1 MKKLFYVLM
10 FPLLAMAQ
18 SVGDTPFVQE
28 IHRPYPMSGDQSADV
43 RTLVIDA
50 QDRVWAGTASGICL
64 LQADG
69 SWDAMLP
76 PEEAG
81 PVYDSFRDTNNTLW
95 FGTWNGIY
103 KSQSGRLNK
112 ITGIIEPI
120 TAISE
125 NESGIHAW
133 GPLSAFVIT
142 SSGVEQTE
150 MQTSRDI
157 REVMPDG
164 NRGWWIATGV
174 GLYHVR
180 NNKTRLYQSESDLIS
195 AATAALERDENCIL
209 WVGGLGGVTRY
220 RHNLRIGEFRPA
232 DGVPGI
238 HVQCLRLAP
247 DGRMWVGTEKGVSRY
262 DGQAWSVRHSRRWLL
277 DDNVRDIEFDSN
289 GTAWIATAAGVSAI
303 EQKRMTL
310 ADKANHFTRIMLDR
324 HVRDPY
330 IVEKVLLASPGDTSN
345 WRPRDDDND
354 GQYTNM
360 TMAMESYRYAAT
372 GDRAAQERARK
383 AFQCMRFFQTVTN
396 TPGFVARTVIP
407 ADWTPIGDPNREYS
421 ARQIAENLVDNP
433 REKIVEQRWR
443 PSADGKWLWKG
454 DTSSDEITG
463 HMYGYFIFYEFAADE
478 QDKKEVSEHVCRIMD
493 QLMADGYVLKDIDGT
508 HTEWGVWAPERLNH
522 DPDWAPERGIN
533 SVELLSYLKL
543 AYHVSGDEKY
553 QEAYLDLIHNH
564 HYLENARTAKNF
576 NPSMITHI
584 DDELLALAYPC
595 LLTCENDPAI
605 RAVYMESFERW
616 YSGIAHENSP
626 FFNFTYAA
634 FTGFDPH
641 LDASMAYLRDVPLDL
656 VRWRVDNTQR
666 EDVQLERYPELESVT
681 TSRMLPPSEISFFR
695 WDRNPLQAI
704 QGDGGHTE
712 SDGHF
717 WLLPYWMGRYYGIIK

>member
-1 MKKLFYVLM
+1 MKSLFFLLM
-10 FPLLAMAQ
+10 LPLLAMAQ
-18 SVGDTPFVQE
+18 SVKDTPFVQE
-28 IHRPYPMSGDQSADV
+28 IHRPYPLSGEQNADV
-43 RTLVIDA
+43 RTLVIDE
-50 QDRVWAGTASGICL
+50 QDRVWAGTANGIYL
-64 LQADG
+64 LRADG
-69 SWDAMLP
+69 SWDAVLP

-81 PVYDSFRDTNNTLW
+81 PVYASFRDKTNTLW

-103 KSQSGRLNK
+103 KHQSGKLNK
-112 ITGIIEPI
+112 ISDITDPI

-125 NESGIHAW
+125 NEFGIHAW
-133 GPLSAFVIT
+133 GPLSAFVIRQDRAER
-142 SSGVEQTE
+142 SE
-150 MQTSRDI
+150 MQTSREIKDVI
-157 REVMPDG
+157 PDG
-164 NRGWWIATGV
+164 NSGWWIATGV

-180 NNKTRLYQSESDLIS
+180 NGKIRLFQSESDLLS
-195 AATAALERDENCIL
+195 AATAALAKDENDIL
-209 WVGGLGGVTRY
+209 WIGGLGGVTLY
-220 RHNLRIGEFRPA
+220 RHNLRVGEFRSA
-232 DGVPGI
+232 EGLPGI

-247 DGRMWVGTEKGVSRY
+247 DGRMWVGTDKGISRY
-262 DGQAWSVRHSRRWLL
+262 DGQTWSVRHSRRWLL
-277 DDNVRDIEFDSN
+277 NDDVRDIEFDSY
-289 GTAWIATAAGVSAI
+289 GTAWIATAGGVSAI

-310 ADKANHFTRIMLDR
+310 ADKAGHFTRIMLDR
-324 HVRDPY
+324 HVREPY
-330 IVEKVLLASPGDTSN
+330 IVEKVLLASPGDTAN
-345 WRPRDDDND
+345 WSPRDDDND

-372 GDRAAQERARK
+372 GDKAAQERARK
-383 AFQCMRFFQTVTN
+383 AFQSMRFLQTVTG

-407 ADWTPIGDPNREYS
+407 AGWTPISDPNREYS
-421 ARQIAENLVDNP
+421 ARQIAESLVDNP
-433 REKIVEQRWR
+433 REKVVQQRWR
-443 PSADGKWLWKG
+443 LSDDGKWLWKG

-463 HMYGYFIFYEFAADE
+463 HMYGYFIFYEFAATE
-478 QDKKEVSEHVCRIMD
+478 QDKKEVSEHICRIMD
-493 QLMADGYVLKDIDGT
+493 QLMADGYVLKDIDGM

-553 QEAYLDLIHNH
+553 QKAYLDLIHNH

-595 LLTCENDPAI
+595 LLTCETDPAI

-616 YSGIAHENSP
+616 YRGIEHENSP
-626 FFNFTYAA
+626 YFNFTYAA

-641 LDASMAYLRDVPLDL
+641 LDASIAYLRDVPLDL

-666 EDVQLERYPELESVT
+666 EDVELVRYPELESVT

-717 WLLPYWMGRYYGIIK
+717 WLLPYWMGRYYGFIK